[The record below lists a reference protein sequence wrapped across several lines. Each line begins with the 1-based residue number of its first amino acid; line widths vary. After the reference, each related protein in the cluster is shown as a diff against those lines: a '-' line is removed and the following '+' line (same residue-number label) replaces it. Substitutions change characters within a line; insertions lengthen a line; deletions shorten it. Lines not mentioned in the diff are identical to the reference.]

1 MFEAKAVWELLKGRS
16 DVERAKISAYVL
28 VPGLLLGLTILEVSG
43 GALAIDFERPVTIS
57 ELKTEITGRGDPEP
71 KRGVVLIAEPVSSEY
86 RIQLGT
92 GASKIWSS
100 LDAEAARAN
109 AERLVLDGSGLSGKT
124 PFVGVNAPV
133 TIVVEGELGKD
144 VQVPGGTE
152 RAEDWRLHSRRSTSI
167 VSSVL
172 LACVFAFGMSLAM
185 GLPSIDSNKKT
196 AR

>member
-1 MFEAKAVWELLKGRS
+1 MFDVKALWDLLKGRS

-28 VPGLLLGLTILEVSG
+28 APVLLLGFTILEVSG
-43 GALAIDFERPVTIS
+43 GVLAIDSERPVTIS
-57 ELKTEITGRGDPEP
+57 ELKTELKGRGDSEP

-86 RIQLGT
+86 RIQLAA

-100 LDAEAARAN
+100 LDADAVRAN
-109 AERLVLDGSGLSGKT
+109 ADRLFLDSSGLNGKT

-133 TIVVEGELGKD
+133 TIVVDGDLGKD
-144 VQVPGGTE
+144 VQIPGGTE
-152 RAEDWRLHSRRSTSI
+152 RIEDWRLYSRRSSSI

-185 GLPSIDSNKKT
+185 GLPSIDIDKKT